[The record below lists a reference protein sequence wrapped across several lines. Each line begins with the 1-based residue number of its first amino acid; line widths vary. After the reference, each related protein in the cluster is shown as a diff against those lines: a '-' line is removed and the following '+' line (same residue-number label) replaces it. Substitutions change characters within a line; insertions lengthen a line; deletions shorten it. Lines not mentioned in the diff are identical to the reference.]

1 MNAKLRD
8 CSLFR
13 LLLFVIVPVAFL
25 AACAT
30 KPKSYVTGIVITIG
44 IYIVLCASL
53 NLINGFSGMFSMGH
67 AAFMAI
73 GAYISA
79 FLTLSSNVK
88 ENMCP
93 GLPDWRPGCGRRQ
106 GAPSARPISRRK
118 HKGGVL
124 K

>member
-1 MNAKLRD
+1 MRKEREADMNAKLRD

-25 AACAT
+25 AVCAT

-67 AAFMAI
+67 AAFMA
-73 GAYISA
+73 
-79 FLTLSSNVK
+79 LS
-88 ENMCP
+88 
-93 GLPDWRPGCGRRQ
+93 L
-106 GAPSARPISRRK
+106 I
-118 HKGGVL
+118 HI
-124 K
+124 